1 MYRPSLPKVH
11 KQKIWRSQFV
21 LQPLP
26 GHCLCPNSDHRLK
39 LTPIYQSLP
48 LIMGQLLEQKKTRI
62 WHTTVNLI
70 TNLQENTENSFKI
83 RCHFLEGE
91 PAMILE
97 SVIMEY
103 KR

>member
-1 MYRPSLPKVH
+1 
-11 KQKIWRSQFV
+11 
-21 LQPLP
+21 
-26 GHCLCPNSDHRLK
+26 
-39 LTPIYQSLP
+39 
-48 LIMGQLLEQKKTRI
+48 MGQILEQKY
-62 WHTTVNLI
+62 
-70 TNLQENTENSFKI
+70 TNMAYHGKFDYKFAGKQWKHFKI